1 MIMWLANSAQVRPST
16 QSMPGKQCHQQIPAL
31 MSLALPFLNHAIY
44 MSNETFH
51 LVLQWWLSTVL
62 LPRTTALGIGTISKC
77 LRNQVLTAHPTR
89 ACNLCVTRLLVVRTV
104 VMRRPKCQ
112 ALESQLLCLEAS
124 YLYKV
129 IWCICGCGLHTPFIK
144 LGLIKI
150 PTAEECTHK
159 HLETAWPC
167 AYFALLLF
175 GIKWVLN
182 TCKTLYWFPGLMITW
197 IIMFNR
203 C

>member
-1 MIMWLANSAQVRPST
+1 MRLFTLFSSDGFPLFSCHVPQHWALVPS
-16 QSMPGKQCHQQIPAL
+16 QNAL
-31 MSLALPFLNHAIY
+31 
-44 MSNETFH
+44 ET
-51 LVLQWWLSTVL
+51 
-62 LPRTTALGIGTISKC
+62 KC
-77 LRNQVLTAHPTR
+77 LQHTPQGPAI
-89 ACNLCVTRLLVVRTV
+89 CVTRLLVVRTV
-104 VMRRPKCQ
+104 VMKRPKCQ
-112 ALESQLLCLEAS
+112 ALESQVLCLEAS

-150 PTAEECTHK
+150 PTAEEWTHK

-197 IIMFNR
+197 IIVFNR